1 MSQTPLARMLADG
14 EHRPDALA
22 AFKLARRRFI
32 EGERIEMQEI
42 ATELGV
48 SRATLFRWVGS
59 RDDLLV
65 QIVWSTTM
73 PTFERAAAATTRLS
87 GGARIAEI
95 MSRFATLTL
104 ESPFFMD
111 FVQRE
116 PERALRLF
124 TTKASWFQAR
134 LVDLIEALL
143 QQEVDAGALAPP
155 LAMHDLAYVV
165 TRITETFIY
174 ADVVA
179 GELPD
184 PEKVRQVVGAL
195 LRD

>member
-1 MSQTPLARMLADG
+1 MGQTPLSRMLAEK

-32 EGERIEMQEI
+32 AGERIEMQEL
-42 ATELGV
+42 ASELGV
-48 SRATLFRWVGS
+48 SRATVFRWVGS
-59 RDDLLV
+59 RDELLV
-65 QIVWSTTM
+65 EIVWSTTL
-73 PTFERAAAATTRLS
+73 PTFERSIEATKGLT
-87 GGARIAEI
+87 GGPRVSAV
-95 MSRFATLTL
+95 MSSFSQATLD
-104 ESPFFMD
+104 SPFFMG

-116 PERALRLF
+116 PERALRLL
-124 TTKASWFQAR
+124 TTKATWYQAR
-134 LVDLIEALL
+134 LVGLVEALL
-143 QQEVDAGALAPP
+143 QEEVDAGTLVPP

-174 ADVVA
+174 ADIVA

>member
-1 MSQTPLARMLADG
+1 MNQTPLSRMLADQ

-32 EGERIEMQEI
+32 AGERVEMQEI
-42 ATELGV
+42 ASELGV

-59 RDDLLV
+59 RDALIV
-65 QIVWSTTM
+65 EIVWSTTQ
-73 PTFERAAAATTRLS
+73 PTFEQAVEATKDLA
-87 GGARIAEI
+87 GGARVAAV
-95 MSRFATLTL
+95 MSHFSQATLD
-104 ESPFFMD
+104 SPFFMGY
-111 FVQRE
+111 VQRE

-124 TTKASWFQAR
+124 TTKASWYQAR
-134 LVDLIEALL
+134 LVSLIEQLL
-143 QQEVDAGALAPP
+143 QEEVDAGRLDPP